1 MVRSLGFGSYANCL
15 SLYSNLVSLR
25 LPESNSV
32 KPAVNENSPARSPKS
47 TRSLAHSAR
56 MSNFQ
61 NSNIQKLPFFGYSNI
76 RTFEHSCAMHKLSLF
91 VSKWFQVTISL
102 PSRGTFHL
110 SLTVLVHYRSARV
123 FSLGGVVPPDSPRL
137 CRSYLGIRL
146 NNSRFRIR
154 VFHPLWKLIPKFSAS

>member
-1 MVRSLGFGSYANCL
+1 MVRSLDFGSYANCL
-15 SLYSNLVSLR
+15 RRSTIRYTAPLYLNLVSLC
-25 LPESNSV
+25 LHPMFFGL
-32 KPAVNENSPARSPKS
+32 KHAVNANSPARSPKS

-123 FSLGGVVPPDSPRL
+123 FSLGGVVPPDSPE
-137 CRSYLGIRL
+137 I
-146 NNSRFRIR
+146 NR
-154 VFHPLWKLIPKFSAS
+154 VT